1 MHFPYLI
8 AFLPFLLALLVV
20 IVSSP
25 ARAVPAQE
33 EGFTSMFD
41 GKTLEGW
48 SGKPGGW
55 WVEDGA
61 LTSESTEEK
70 PCVKHHYLF
79 WDGGQPGDFILRF
92 EYRITGG
99 NSGVQI
105 RSEKRPDYDVWG
117 YQADIDAEGQWT
129 GCLFQHDRGAVVE
142 RGFKA
147 VITEDGTRTD
157 EPIADP
163 KALLKLVKPDQWN
176 TYEVTARGH
185 AITLSINDNLMCTVE
200 DRHAT
205 LARDNGHIALQMH
218 PGPPMKVQFR
228 NLRIKL
234 LDQN

>member
-1 MHFPYLI
+1 MRLTFPV
-8 AFLPFLLALLVV
+8 ALLLTML
-20 IVSSP
+20 SFTAP
-25 ARAVPAQE
+25 AETTRE
-33 EGFTSMFD
+33 EGFTAMFD
-41 GKTLEGW
+41 GETLEGW
-48 SGKPGGW
+48 SGKPDGW

-61 LTSESTEEK
+61 LTSESTEEN

-79 WDGGQPGDFILRF
+79 WDDGQPGDFILRF

-157 EPIADP
+157 KPIADP
-163 KALLKLVKPDQWN
+163 KVLLKAVKQDQWN
-176 TYEVTARGH
+176 TYEVTARGNT
-185 AITLSINDNLMCTVE
+185 ITLSINGTLMCTVE
-200 DRHAT
+200 DRDAT
-205 LARDNGHIALQMH
+205 LSRDKGHIALQMH